1 MPKKAIDKK
10 DRNRQIKKKD
20 SQNESEKEKKS
31 FYRLN
36 ISFFIYCYSDKL
48 HF

>member
-1 MPKKAIDKK
+1 MPKNAIDKK